1 MEPTFTTKS
10 NNNAI
15 ELNNTEEYNLTGQV
29 LDLLY
34 RDYQFESY
42 KFQDHYK
49 LIWSLNSGP
58 VELIKLF
65 VNPTCLF

>member
-15 ELNNTEEYNLTGQV
+15 ELNNTEEYNLTGQA
-29 LDLLY
+29 LDLLC

-42 KFQDHYK
+42 KFQDH
-49 LIWSLNSGP
+49 
-58 VELIKLF
+58 
-65 VNPTCLF
+65 